1 MEVEVRYAA
10 SSSTLLGSGAR
21 WLLIEGT
28 PTPEQGDAVS
38 GLLGRPGPVLDALI
52 DLLVQQHP
60 DGLPS
65 LAAVDLTPD
74 PGSATFVTRGS
85 GRVDEEGD
93 GAALSLGG
101 ETVRV
106 RPLRSSSN
114 EPDRWSSSERSER
127 SERIVDTTRHLID
140 AIPAHILAAGAPDRE
155 SDAGRLAR
163 ALDSTPRS
171 AATEDPVIT
180 TESPGDPD
188 HDGDHDGQT
197 SFRPAV
203 VRLSGQAPPGE
214 TDTDGDET
222 DEDGRTVRSVARH
235 LRPPTSETVLAVNC
249 PDGHLTAAYAPD
261 CRVCHQPVPT
271 QDPRRVPRPRLGVL
285 ALPTGEVVPL
295 DRGVVLG
302 RKPRAVAGGE
312 PYPHL
317 VHLPAESTYLSRLH
331 LQIELD
337 GWLVLA
343 RDLGA
348 AGGTRLH
355 VPGRDPE
362 QLRAQEAYV
371 LEDGHKL
378 DLADV
383 YPVTFHVSQASG

>member
-1 MEVEVRYAA
+1 MEVEVRYAGA
-10 SSSTLLGSGAR
+10 GGVLLGTGAR
-21 WLLIEGT
+21 WLLIEVE
-28 PTPEQGDAVS
+28 PTADQSAALTA
-38 GLLGRPGPVLDALI
+38 LLGRTGPVLDALL
-52 DLLVQQHP
+52 DLLREQHP
-60 DGLPS
+60 GGLPS
-65 LAAVDLTPD
+65 LAAVDLTT
-74 PGSATFVTRGS
+74 GAVASATHGS
-85 GRVDEEGD
+85 GRVDEDGR

-101 ETVRV
+101 EPVHVQPR
-106 RPLRSSSN
+106 
-114 EPDRWSSSERSER
+114 SSERSVE
-127 SERIVDTTRHLID
+127 TTRPLID
-140 AIPAHILAAGAPDRE
+140 GIPAHILAAAAPDRE
-155 SDAGRLAR
+155 SDTGRLAR

-180 TESPGDPD
+180 TEPAGDS
-188 HDGDHDGQT
+188 DHDGQT
-197 SFRPAV
+197 TFRPAV
-203 VRLSGQAPPGE
+203 VRLS
-214 TDTDGDET
+214 
-222 DEDGRTVRSVARH
+222 DEDGRTARSVARH
-235 LRPPTSETVLAVNC
+235 LRHPTSETVLAVTC
-249 PDGHLTAAYAPD
+249 PAGHLTAAYSPE

-271 QDPRRVPRPRLGVL
+271 QDPQRVPRPRLGVL

-302 RKPRAVAGGE
+302 RKPRAVPGGE

-362 QLRAQEAYV
+362 QLRAQESYV

-383 YPVTFHVSQASG
+383 YPVTFHVATEPL

>member
-1 MEVEVRYAA
+1 VEVEVRYAGSGGA
-10 SSSTLLGSGAR
+10 ILGTGAR
-21 WLLIEGT
+21 WLLIEDE
-28 PTPEQGDAVS
+28 PTPGQADDLS
-38 GLLGRPGPVLDALI
+38 RLLGRPGPVLDALL

-60 DGLPS
+60 EGLPS
-65 LAAVDLTPD
+65 LAAVDLAS
-74 PGSATFVTRGS
+74 GSATSVTRGS

-93 GAALSLGG
+93 GVSLSLDG
-101 ETVRV
+101 ETVRIRV
-106 RPLRSSSN
+106 ATVP
-114 EPDRWSSSERSER
+114 PP
-127 SERIVDTTRHLID
+127 TTTAGALID
-140 AIPAHILAAGAPDRE
+140 GIPAHILAATAPDRE
-155 SDAGRLAR
+155 SDAGRMAR

-180 TESPGDPD
+180 TAPPRDSAGGPAGDR
-188 HDGDHDGQT
+188 DHDGQT
-197 SFRPAV
+197 TFRPAV
-203 VRLSGQAPPGE
+203 VRLSHQASPGE
-214 TDTDGDET
+214 TDT

-235 LRPPTSETVLAVNC
+235 LRHATSETVLAVTC
-249 PDGHLTAAYAPD
+249 PAGHLTAAYAPE

-271 QDPRRVPRPRLGVL
+271 QDPQRVPRPRLGLL
-285 ALPTGEVVPL
+285 ALPTGEMVPL

-302 RKPRAVAGGE
+302 RKPRAVPGGE

-317 VHLPAESTYLSRLH
+317 VHLPAESTYLSRVH

-383 YPVTFHVSQASG
+383 YPVTFHVAQASG